1 MAKKLQVDDIV
12 SIIEEG
18 YAFGMVGRVID
29 FPGTVSHRTPVMFPR
44 FLAPRFFDQHDCIL
58 ATEAERKIYFMDIL
72 KNGEKFKFTDYKAKA

>member
-1 MAKKLQVDDIV
+1 MAKEKQAGDIV

-18 YAFGMVGRVID
+18 YAFGKVGRVID
-29 FPGTVSHRTPVMFPR
+29 FPGIVNSRTPVMFPR

-72 KNGEKFKFTDYKAKA
+72 KHGEKFIHD